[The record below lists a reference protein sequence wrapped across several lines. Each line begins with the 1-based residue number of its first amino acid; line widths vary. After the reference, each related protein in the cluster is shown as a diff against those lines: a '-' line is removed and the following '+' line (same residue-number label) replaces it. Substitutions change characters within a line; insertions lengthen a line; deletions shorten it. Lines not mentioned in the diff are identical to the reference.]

1 MHILIHPSEAAMND
15 RIRRATLVMLISF
28 AGFIEGA
35 AILGITMNSARAQ
48 TAPPPADHP
57 EVTVHGR
64 KYTPRSILERNMGT
78 PEDQTT
84 QFPPHK
90 IIGNLYYVGTR
101 TLSSFLIVTP
111 QGNILI
117 NSTYERN
124 VPTIQ
129 KSVEQLGFKFS
140 DIKILLGT
148 HAHNDHQ
155 EGDALVKQTIHAE
168 TMAMAE
174 DVPALQAM
182 KPGGKQHP
190 IDKTLHDGATVTLGG
205 TTLTAH
211 LTAGHTHGCTT
222 WTMKAQEGGEMYDV
236 VIGCSLRPPA
246 TLTPEV
252 IAEFN
257 HTFPVARSLQCDVPL
272 GDHPAQ
278 YNMQEKYSKLQT
290 GAPNPFIDRAGCRNE
305 IDIEEA
311 MFHALLGEQQLGLL

>member
-1 MHILIHPSEAAMND
+1 MND
-15 RIRRATLVMLISF
+15 KIIRVMQVMVIT
-28 AGFIEGA
+28 A
-35 AILGITMNSARAQ
+35 AAVLGPSVSLGWAQ
-48 TAPPPADHP
+48 TANPPPADHP

-64 KYTPRSILERNMGT
+64 KFTPQSILARNMGT
-78 PEDQTT
+78 PEDQTA

-124 VPTIQ
+124 VHTIE

-148 HAHNDHQ
+148 HAHSDHQ
-155 EGDALVKQTIHAE
+155 EGDALIKQLTGAQA
-168 TMAMAE
+168 MAMAE

-182 KPGGKQHP
+182 TPGGKEHP
-190 IDKTLHDGATVTLGG
+190 IDKTLHDGETVSLGG
-205 TTLTAH
+205 TTLSAH
-211 LTAGHTHGCTT
+211 LTPGHTRGCTS
-222 WTMKAQEGGEMYDV
+222 WTLKAQEGDKYYNV

-246 TLTPEV
+246 TLTPELV
-252 IAEFN
+252 AEFS
-257 HTFPVARSLQCDVPL
+257 HSFPLVRSLACDVPL

-278 YNMQEKYSKLQT
+278 YNLQEKYAKLQE
-290 GAPNPFIDRAGCRNE
+290 GARNPFIDPDGCTYE
-305 IDIEEA
+305 VDIEEA
-311 MFHALLGEQQLGLL
+311 MFHALLDEQQKTVGH

>member
-1 MHILIHPSEAAMND
+1 MND
-15 RIRRATLVMLISF
+15 RITWVMLVAF
-28 AGFIEGA
+28 FCA
-35 AILGITMNSARAQ
+35 AAVLGQTVSSGSAQ
-48 TAPPPADHP
+48 TASPPPADHP

-64 KYTPRSILERNMGT
+64 KFTPQSILARNMGT
-78 PEDQTT
+78 PEDQIT

-90 IIGNLYYVGTR
+90 IIGDLYYVGTR
-101 TLSSFLIVTP
+101 TLSSFLIVTS

-124 VPTIQ
+124 LPTIK
-129 KSVEQLGFKFS
+129 KSIEQLGFKFS

-148 HAHNDHQ
+148 HAHSDHQ
-155 EGDALVKQTIHAE
+155 EGDALIKQLTGAQ

-182 KPGGKQHP
+182 KPGGKDHP
-190 IDKTLHDGATVTLGG
+190 IDKTLHDGETVTLGG

-211 LTAGHTHGCTT
+211 LTPGHTRGCTT
-222 WTMKAQEGGEMYDV
+222 WTMKAQEGDKTYNV

-252 IAEFN
+252 ITEFN
-257 HTFPVARSLQCDVPL
+257 HSFPLVRSLACDVPL

-278 YNMQEKYSKLQT
+278 YNMEEKYAKLQK
-290 GAPNPFIDRAGCRNE
+290 GARNPFIDPDGCTYE
-305 IDIEEA
+305 VDIEEA
-311 MFHALLGEQQLGLL
+311 MFHALLDEQQKAVGH